1 MNISSCLSYI
11 LHSLS
16 KYLITSNN
24 FVSIFIGVS
33 ILFKK
38 PMKKPP
44 NLFSFM
50 SPLSLDVWI
59 YMATAYLGVSVLL
72 FILARYELSFITY
85 AITEWFFTDFGW
97 LKIIRSDIL
106 DLAHTSGII
115 RILVQRS
122 LKF

>member
-1 MNISSCLSYI
+1 MA
-11 LHSLS
+11 HSLS
-16 KYLITSNN
+16 KYLITYHN
-24 FVSIFIGVS
+24 FVSISIGVS

-72 FILARYELSFITY
+72 FILARYKWSFVYIYVFQFTC
-85 AITEWFFTDFGW
+85 TDFGW
-97 LKIIRSDIL
+97 LKIIRFDIL

-122 LKF
+122 LKC